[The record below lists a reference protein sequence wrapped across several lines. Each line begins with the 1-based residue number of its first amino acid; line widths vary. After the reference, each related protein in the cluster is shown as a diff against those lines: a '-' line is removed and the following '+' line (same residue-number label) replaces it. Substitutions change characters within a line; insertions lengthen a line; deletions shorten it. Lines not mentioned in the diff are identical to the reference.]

1 MFTTGLS
8 GAVVSFIGLTRYAA
22 AILSVDLSGYVIVRL
37 PFSSTLYCVPA
48 GRLGLA
54 VLTESMILFFSSP
67 LTLFGFA
74 ISTFV
79 PATGSYFL
87 VVSRTV
93 TTICRSI
100 VAVSLLVGSGLP
112 ITLKVI
118 VLSPRG
124 WFHATVPSALASLF
138 VTFEPRLSSNPPDGF
153 TPATLKAVSLVI
165 PK

>member
-1 MFTTGLS
+1 MPALPVRSVFTTGLS

-93 TTICRSI
+93 TVITRSI
-100 VAVSLLVGSGLP
+100 ARLVLLVGFGLP
-112 ITLKVI
+112 SALKIILV
-118 VLSPRG
+118 SPRS
-124 WFHATVPSALASLF
+124 WSHATLPSALASL
-138 VTFEPRLSSNPPDGF
+138 
-153 TPATLKAVSLVI
+153 
-165 PK
+165 

>member
-1 MFTTGLS
+1 MPALPVRSVFTTGLS

-37 PFSSTLYCVPA
+37 PFSSTLYCEPA

-54 VLTESMILFFSSP
+54 ILTESMILFLSSS
-67 LTLFGFA
+67 LNWLESA

-93 TTICRSI
+93 T
-100 VAVSLLVGSGLP
+100 
-112 ITLKVI
+112 VI
-118 VLSPRG
+118 GR
-124 WFHATVPSALASLF
+124 
-138 VTFEPRLSSNPPDGF
+138 
-153 TPATLKAVSLVI
+153 
-165 PK
+165 